1 MGWMIQRKLPRRSG
15 YVLEGGRN
23 VDLMLGLQRYG
34 IVFLAGLVLALAPT
48 SQASDEGDLAA
59 DEVSLT
65 NYVDLMDN
73 WLFTHD
79 GDSRGPGG
87 PDLVPCRDNIQALF
101 ESYGLSTALEAFTY
115 SSATYHNVV
124 ATKVGTLYPDQEYV
138 IGAHYDSVS
147 NPGADD
153 NASGVALVLEAAR
166 IISQYD
172 SDYTIRFVAFSMEE
186 VGLVGSE
193 AYVSAHAG
201 DDIQAM
207 ISADMVAYDNG
218 TDVARVYGRPVSTT
232 KATLGA
238 AIDEYSGG
246 LSWIDAGWISASN
259 HAPFDGAGFDAALL
273 IEGEVWNNPYYHT
286 QQDSFDTPFYLDFVY
301 AVRMTRSMVGWLV
314 DHAGVQVPVDLLG
327 FTYLDGRPEYVS
339 PAGGTPMRVEVIGLG
354 TEVPE
359 PGTGMFHYDDGT
371 GWQSAVMDVVAPN
384 VYDAVFP
391 AAACGQ
397 EILYYVSA
405 ESTSQSFYT
414 DPRLA
419 PAEAYLAVSAY
430 GVVVAYEDDFDA
442 DQGWVPVNLGATSG
456 DWQRG
461 VPVNDPDWEYDPTSD
476 SDGSGQCW
484 LTQNEFGNTDVD
496 DGAVQLTSP
505 IIDMSGESV
514 SITYDYFLRLTDSDG
529 TDELLVEVS
538 NNGNTGPWVEITSHT
553 SDGALAWRTYTI
565 VEADL
570 LAVGVTPTANMKIRF
585 TANDGDPQSIVEAGV
600 DAFLVT
606 TLDCTPESSADYDL
620 DGDVDLSD
628 FYRFQVC
635 FSDEGVTYPGSLGCE
650 TFDFDGDEDVDLLD
664 YNEVQ
669 GVFSGPLR

>member
-1 MGWMIQRKLPRRSG
+1 
-15 YVLEGGRN
+15 
-23 VDLMLGLQRYG
+23 VDLIPGLQRYA
-34 IVFLAGLVLALAPT
+34 IVFLAGMVPAFAPM
-48 SQASDEGDLAA
+48 SLASDQGDLAA

-79 GDSRGPGG
+79 GDNRGSSG

-101 ESYGLSTALEAFTY
+101 ESYGLSTTLEPFTY

-138 IGAHYDSVS
+138 IGAHYDSAS

-153 NASGVALVLEAAR
+153 DASGVTLVLEAAR

-193 AYVSAHAG
+193 AYVLAHAG

-207 ISADMVAYDNG
+207 ISADMVAYDTG
-218 TDVARVYGRPVSTT
+218 TDLARIYGRPLSTT
-232 KATLGA
+232 KTTLGA

-259 HAPFDGAGFDAALL
+259 HAPFDAAGYDAALL

-286 QQDSFDTPFYLDFVY
+286 QQDSFDTPFYLDFPY
-301 AVRMTRSMVGWLV
+301 AVKMTRSIVGWLV
-314 DHAGVQVPVDLLG
+314 DNAGVQVPVDLLS
-327 FTYLDGRPEYVS
+327 FTYPDGRPEYVS
-339 PAGGTPMRVEVIGLG
+339 PDGGTAMRVEVIGLG

-371 GWQSAVMDVVAPN
+371 GWQSTAMEVVAPN

-405 ESTSQSFYT
+405 ESASQSIYT
-414 DPRLA
+414 DPRSA
-419 PAEAYLAVSAY
+419 PTEAYSTISAY
-430 GVVVAYEDDFDA
+430 GVVVVCDDDFET

-461 VPVNDPDWEYDPTSD
+461 VPVNDPDWEYDPASD

-505 IIDMSGESV
+505 VIDMSGEGV
-514 SITYDYFLRLTDSDG
+514 RITYDYFLRLTDSDG
-529 TDELLVEVS
+529 TDKLLVEVS
-538 NNGNTGPWVEITSHT
+538 NDGNTGPWVQIVSHT
-553 SDGALAWRTYTI
+553 SDGGLGWRTHTI
-565 VEADL
+565 VETDL
-570 LAVGVTPTANMKIRF
+570 TAVGVTPTANTKVRF
-585 TANDGDPQSIVEAGV
+585 TANDGDLQSIVEAGV

-606 TLDCTPESSADYDL
+606 TLDCTPEGNPDHDL
-620 DGDVDLSD
+620 DGDVDLYD
-628 FYRFQVC
+628 FHWFQAC
-635 FSDEGVTYPGSLGCE
+635 FSDEGVTYPGGLGCE
-650 TFDFDGDEDVDLLD
+650 RFDFDGDEDVDLTD
-664 YNEVQ
+664 YGEVY
-669 GVFSGPLR
+669 GLLTGPL

>member
-1 MGWMIQRKLPRRSG
+1 MS
-15 YVLEGGRN
+15 
-23 VDLMLGLQRYG
+23 GLQRYG

-59 DEVSLT
+59 DQVSLT
-65 NYVDLMDN
+65 NYVDLMDT

-101 ESYGLSTALEAFTY
+101 ESYGLSTALEPFTY

-193 AYVSAHAG
+193 AYVAAHAG
-201 DDIQAM
+201 DDIVAM
-207 ISADMVAYDNG
+207 VSADMVAYDTG
-218 TDVARVYGRPVSTT
+218 TDVARVYGRTVSTT
-232 KATLGA
+232 KTTLMSAVDMYG
-238 AIDEYSGG
+238 DG
-246 LSWIDAGWISASN
+246 LTAMDAGWISASN
-259 HAPFDGAGFDAALL
+259 HAPFDSAGFDAALL
-273 IEGEVWNNPYYHT
+273 IEGEVWNNPHYHT

-301 AVRMTRSMVGWLV
+301 AVKMTRSMVGWLV
-314 DHAGVQVPVDLLG
+314 DHASVQVPVDLLG
-327 FTYLDGRPEYVS
+327 FIYPEGRPEYVS

-371 GWQSAVMDVVAPN
+371 GWQSTMMDVVAPN

-391 AAACGQ
+391 ATVCGQ

-405 ESTSQSFYT
+405 ESASQSFYT
-414 DPRLA
+414 DPRSA
-419 PAEAYLAVSAY
+419 PAEAYSAISAY
-430 GVVVAYEDDFDA
+430 GVVVANEDDFET

-461 VPVNDPDWEYDPTSD
+461 IPVNDPDWEYDPASD

-484 LTQNEFGNTDVD
+484 LTQNELGNTDVD
-496 DGAVQLTSP
+496 DGAVRLTSP
-505 IIDMSGESV
+505 IIDMSGEGV
-514 SITYDYFLRLTDSDG
+514 RITYDYFLRLTDSDG
-529 TDELLVEVS
+529 TDKLLVEVS
-538 NNGNTGPWVEITSHT
+538 NNGNTGPWVEITSHA
-553 SDGALAWRTYTI
+553 SDGGLGWRTHTI

-570 LAVGVTPTANMKIRF
+570 LAVGVTPTASMKIRF

-606 TLDCTPESSADYDL
+606 ALDCTPEGNADYDL
-620 DGDVDLSD
+620 DGDVDLFD
-628 FYRFQVC
+628 FYWFQGC
-635 FSDEGVTYPGSLGCE
+635 FSEEGVAYPSGLGCE

-664 YNEVQ
+664 YGEVYD
-669 GVFSGPLR
+669 VFTGPLR